1 MGLYSSEQEYTEEQ
15 AAINYDEQQ
24 HEQNANFAEHQENIE
39 NPKMTK
45 EHLFGKFGDVSLEFS
60 EYSNGTVT
68 YMKLLLNGDILI
80 KHIHYGDEI
89 ISVSFSN
96 ESTVKYSE
104 PEPYN
109 FDVLYLPKG
118 DTKNIVEFLSL

>member
-1 MGLYSSEQEYTEEQ
+1 MSLYSSEQKYMEEQ

-24 HEQNANFAEHQENIE
+24 HEQNANFAEHQENIK
-39 NPKMTK
+39 NLKMTK
-45 EHLFGKFGDVSLEFS
+45 DQLFEKFGNVVLDFS

-68 YMKLLLNGDILI
+68 YMKSLLNGDILI
-80 KHIHYGDEI
+80 KYLHYGDKI
-89 ISVSFSN
+89 IDISFSN
-96 ESTVKYSE
+96 ESTVKYSAQE
-104 PEPYN
+104 YCN